1 MYEAI
6 MHTFSATALPAADA
20 SSSFGSIGRSH
31 AVRHSNTA
39 APTSA
44 ASNDCRIGPADSSA
58 GALDAWARHAA
69 ASNGFADV
77 DAGSLTP
84 SHQSTLELDA
94 AAREFRAASLRAILA
109 AIGASLLAQFKPL
122 YSSWQ
127 RYQLA
132 AATHRALSQLD
143 ARTLHDI
150 GLDRSEL
157 HSIAR
162 ELTGEIDRTRAHSL
176 MTLRAYSY

>member
-1 MYEAI
+1 MYQAI

-20 SSSFGSIGRSH
+20 SSSLGPIRRRY
-31 AVRHSNTA
+31 AVRQSDTA

-44 ASNDCRIGPADSSA
+44 ASNDGRIGPADSSA
-58 GALDAWARHAA
+58 DALDAWARHAA

-84 SHQSTLELDA
+84 LHQSTLESDA
-94 AAREFRAASLRAILA
+94 AARDFRAASLRAILA
-109 AIGASLLAQFKPL
+109 AISASLFAQFKRL
-122 YSSWQ
+122 YNSWH

-176 MTLRAYSY
+176 MTLRTYSY